1 MDCKYASPKNGV
13 PIMNTTKRKW
23 SALIIN
29 STGVIPST
37 SREENRVLCESQG
50 LDASLSSPKYDSM
63 YKRPNPRPHTRR
75 GACGPPK
82 RIPTGTPGV
91 LGDIA
96 TKMHRGT
103 DHLQPKPTVWRPSY
117 DYEFVALHE
126 ADPEAYLAR
135 VAAFFEQY
143 PRPDPRSRAS
153 GPPLDLEPIVKLFEL
168 HGNHRPPINEHVT
181 ALRKA
186 GYTEAV
192 IDKVI
197 ARDALMAATVDARQ
211 EALDAI
217 FARWP
222 SINKPTPKPRASKP
236 IKAVKKKMT

>member
-1 MDCKYASPKNGV
+1 
-13 PIMNTTKRKW
+13 MNTTKRKW

-29 STGVIPST
+29 STGVITST
-37 SREENRVLCESQG
+37 SREENRVLCESQSLG
-50 LDASLSSPKYDSM
+50 ASLSLSKM

-75 GACGPPK
+75 GVCGPPK

-96 TKMHRGT
+96 TMMHRGT
-103 DHLQPKPTVWRPSY
+103 DHLQPRPTVWRPSH
-117 DYEFVALHE
+117 DYEFVARYE

-135 VAAFFEQY
+135 VAAFFEQH
-143 PRPDPRSRAS
+143 PRRETGSRAS
-153 GPPLDLEPIVKLFEL
+153 GPPLDLEPIVKLFER
-168 HGNHRPPINEHVT
+168 HKEHRPPISEHVA

-186 GYTEAV
+186 GYAEAV

-197 ARDALMAATVDARQ
+197 ARDTLMAATVDARQ

-222 SINKPTPKPRASKP
+222 SINKPTPKPRAAKP

>member
-1 MDCKYASPKNGV
+1 
-13 PIMNTTKRKW
+13 
-23 SALIIN
+23 
-29 STGVIPST
+29 
-37 SREENRVLCESQG
+37 
-50 LDASLSSPKYDSM
+50 M
-63 YKRPNPRPHTRR
+63 YKRPIPRPRARH
-75 GACGPPK
+75 GVSGPPK

-103 DHLQPKPTVWRPSY
+103 DHLQPRPTVWRPSY

-143 PRPDPRSRAS
+143 PRPESAARET
-153 GPPLDLEPIVKLFEL
+153 GPPLDLEPIVNLFKK
-168 HGNHRPPINEHVT
+168 HGDRRPPISEHVT
-181 ALRKA
+181 ALRQA
-186 GYTEAV
+186 GYTEIKIEKA
-192 IDKVI
+192 I
-197 ARDALMAATVDARQ
+197 ARDALMAATVVERQ

-222 SINKPTPKPRASKP
+222 SINKPTPKPRAAKP